1 MSENNELLKSEI
13 FNDELKQ
20 NNSVSYRFNLTNP
33 SNFSA
38 YLYGLTSNANLYLY
52 PDYND
57 NGVVDSDED
66 PNNSSFRSTNSGT
79 TPESI
84 NKNLSAGNYLIIVEN
99 NSPTSTEYELRLVN
113 ESGSAV
119 NIGELKDV
127 IYKDVVG
134 FRQPTDISDYYRFN
148 LTNASNFSAYLY
160 GLTNNAN
167 LYLYPDYNNNGVV
180 DSDEDPNN
188 SSFRSANSGTTP
200 EFINKNLSA
209 GNYLIIVENN
219 SPTST
224 EYELRL
230 VNESGSAVNI
240 GELKDVIYKDV
251 VGFRQPTDISDYYRF
266 NLTNASNF
274 SASLD
279 RLTNNANLYLYPDY
293 NNNGVVDSD
302 EDPNNSSF
310 RSANSGTTPESI
322 NKDLSAGN
330 YLIIVENNSPT
341 STEYELRLV
350 NEASNSNNQSQII
363 EYPEKSPVI
372 VENPE
377 DNLQIISPP
386 IQETP
391 SANTSNDG
399 FQSVQRYWN
408 NESLSHIFTAN
419 QKDVDDLTGQPDLF
433 RYEGNEFD
441 VPINEGDPVFRYVNI
456 NTGSHFL
463 SFENGI
469 DVTLSQFINTGTA
482 FNAYKPVGTTEI
494 RPADAP
500 ANAIPIYRLANLD
513 AEERN
518 PLNIT
523 HFYTSDENNKQLVL
537 NTLNYRDEFIAFWAL
552 PAATDGLV

>member
-13 FNDELKQ
+13 FNDELNQ
-20 NNSVSYRFNLTNP
+20 QDDSISYRFKLTNGA
-33 SNFSA
+33 NFSA
-38 YLYGLTSNANLYLY
+38 NLYGLTGSADLYLY
-52 PDYND
+52 PDYNN
-57 NGVVDSDED
+57 NGLVDSDEGYLK
-66 PNNSSFRSTNSGT
+66 RSLNTGTN
-79 TPESI
+79 PEYI
-84 NKNLSAGNYLIIVEN
+84 NTNLSAGNYLILVN
-99 NSPTSTEYELRLVN
+99 SNSPTSTEYELRLVN
-113 ESGSAV
+113 ESGSAI

-127 IYKDVVG
+127 TYKDVVG
-134 FRQPTDISDYYRFN
+134 LRQPTDIYDYYRFN
-148 LTNASNFSAYLY
+148 LKNSGNFSANLS
-160 GLTNNAN
+160 GLTGSAD
-167 LYLYPDYNNNGVV
+167 LYLYPDYNNNGLV
-180 DSDEDPNN
+180 DSDEGYLK
-188 SSFRSANSGTTP
+188 RSLNTGTTP
-200 EFINKNLSA
+200 ESINTNLSA
-209 GNYLIIVENN
+209 GNYLILVNSN
-219 SPTST
+219 SP
-224 EYELRL
+224 R
-230 VNESGSAVNI
+230 
-240 GELKDVIYKDV
+240 
-251 VGFRQPTDISDYYRF
+251 
-266 NLTNASNF
+266 
-274 SASLD
+274 
-279 RLTNNANLYLYPDY
+279 
-293 NNNGVVDSD
+293 
-302 EDPNNSSF
+302 
-310 RSANSGTTPESI
+310 
-322 NKDLSAGN
+322 
-330 YLIIVENNSPT
+330 

-391 SANTSNDG
+391 SPNSNNDG

>member
-57 NGVVDSDED
+57 
-66 PNNSSFRSTNSGT
+66 
-79 TPESI
+79 
-84 NKNLSAGNYLIIVEN
+84 
-99 NSPTSTEYELRLVN
+99 
-113 ESGSAV
+113 
-119 NIGELKDV
+119 
-127 IYKDVVG
+127 
-134 FRQPTDISDYYRFN
+134 
-148 LTNASNFSAYLY
+148 
-160 GLTNNAN
+160 
-167 LYLYPDYNNNGVV
+167 NGVV

-251 VGFRQPTDISDYYRF
+251 VGSRQPTDISDYYRF

-302 EDPNNSSF
+302 EDPNNSSY
-310 RSANSGTTPESI
+310 RSTNSGTTPESI

-330 YLIIVENNSPT
+330 YLIIVENSSPT

-377 DNLQIISPP
+377 DNLQIISQP

>member
-57 NGVVDSDED
+57 NGVVDSDESALKISNEDGID
-66 PNNSSFRSTNSGT
+66 PEGFNT
-79 TPESI
+79 
-84 NKNLSAGNYLIIVEN
+84 NLSAGNYLITVFN
-99 NSPTSTEYELRLVN
+99 NSPRSTEYELRLVN
-113 ESGSAV
+113 ESSSAV

-134 FRQPTDISDYYRFN
+134 LRQPTDEYDYYRFK
-148 LTNASNFSAYLY
+148 LTNAANFSANLY
-160 GLTNNAN
+160 GLTNDAD
-167 LYLYPDYNNNGVV
+167 LYLYPDYNDNGVV
-180 DSDEDPNN
+180 DSDE
-188 SSFRSANSGTTP
+188 G
-200 EFINKNLSA
+200 
-209 GNYLIIVENN
+209 YLK
-219 SPTST
+219 TS
-224 EYELRL
+224 R
-230 VNESGSAVNI
+230 
-240 GELKDVIYKDV
+240 KDGIDSE
-251 VGFRQPTDISDYYRF
+251 GFNT
-266 NLTNASNF
+266 
-274 SASLD
+274 
-279 RLTNNANLYLYPDY
+279 
-293 NNNGVVDSD
+293 
-302 EDPNNSSF
+302 
-310 RSANSGTTPESI
+310 
-322 NKDLSAGN
+322 DLSAGN
-330 YLIIVENNSPT
+330 YLITVVNNSPT

-377 DNLQIISPP
+377 DNLQIISQP